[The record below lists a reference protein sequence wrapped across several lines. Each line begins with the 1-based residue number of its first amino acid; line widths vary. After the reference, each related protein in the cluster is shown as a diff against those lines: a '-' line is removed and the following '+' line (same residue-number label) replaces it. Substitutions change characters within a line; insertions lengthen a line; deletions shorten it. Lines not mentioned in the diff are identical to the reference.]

1 MKKKYPY
8 ILSYASLLLNVGYL
22 SLWTYVFEKYNDHSE
37 RIDFFK
43 KFIPFNY
50 IELLMI
56 PLSVYSIIVFA
67 RSRSVINKVCLL
79 LQIGITLLLLWQFL

>member
-1 MKKKYPY
+1 MKKKYTY
-8 ILSYASLLLNVGYL
+8 IISYASLLLNVGYL
-22 SLWTYVFEKYNDHSE
+22 SLWTFVFEKYNDQSE

-50 IELLMI
+50 VELLMI
-56 PLSVYSIIVFA
+56 PLSVYSIIVFG
-67 RSRSVINKVCLL
+67 RSQTVIDKICLI